1 MTTAKLENDAQRS
14 EDDRHLIA
22 GRYRTLDRIG
32 HGRLG
37 EIFAA
42 TDDSYEEIGVEQR
55 LAIQIIPESV
65 VRDNKLFNKLN
76 LGYSQLRASNHPN
89 IVDFMRFGRDGKFG
103 YLAMELLDGASLRL
117 VLDGAETLPLDE
129 VRPVIRCV
137 GEALRF
143 LHAKDVFH
151 GNLTT
156 RNVFITNELAVRLLD
171 VLPVDPTEALVR
183 GIATSDPFGRCT
195 VEDDVFGL
203 ACLAYEML
211 SGKHPF
217 NYSSPAEARLASL
230 EAERIDSLP
239 DREWEALHLALSF
252 DDEQK
257 MSSVA
262 DFMREFGI
270 QGTETIQPSM
280 EQLATQKSVAYPAME
295 EASPIRQPA
304 APGQTN
310 LTAAPV
316 AVVDPVSVIE
326 DRLSNARRVHKG
338 NHALRAV
345 FLGML
350 LAGLSAWSYFGQPE
364 EHIVNLISYLDE
376 RMDVGLV
383 EPSDGLIEILET
395 EPDRITV
402 TDRVVPV
409 DQPAG
414 AAPEAIVQATQQ
426 IPEVQSV
433 ERESAEMIEESVSA
447 LDQPTNQSTPAAAT
461 EGDYTTDP
469 GDEGTISA
477 AGELTADTDANQMST
492 EPEVVVAEFV
502 VSVSEGDGA
511 ARITPPRTEKSDT
524 PLIWWTSEHTAT
536 ADKDYI
542 SIAQKT
548 MADASFDESSALY
561 IPLVD
566 DSLFEP
572 RESFFVNIGRLNTQ
586 QGQIDRIATIRVDII
601 DDDLP

>member
-1 MTTAKLENDAQRS
+1 MENDAQRS

-22 GRYRTLDRIG
+22 GRYRMLDRLG

-42 TDDSYEEIGVEQR
+42 TDDSYEEMGVERR
-55 LAIQIIPESV
+55 LAIQIIPEGV

-89 IVDFMRFGRDGKFG
+89 IVDFMHFGRDGKFG

-117 VLDGAETLPLDE
+117 VLDDAETLPLDE

-156 RNVFITNELAVRLLD
+156 RNVFITNKLAVRLLD
-171 VLPVDPTEALVR
+171 VLPVGPAEALVR
-183 GIATSDPFGRCT
+183 GITTSDPFGRCT

-239 DREWEALHLALSF
+239 DRAWKALHLALSF
-252 DDEQK
+252 DDKQK

-262 DFMREFGI
+262 DFMHEFGI
-270 QGTETIQPSM
+270 QGTETLQPSM
-280 EQLATQKSVAYPAME
+280 EQLAME

-304 APGQTN
+304 ASGQTN

-316 AVVDPVSVIE
+316 AVVDSVSVIE
-326 DRLSNARRVHKG
+326 DRRSNARRVHKG
-338 NHALRAV
+338 NHALRTV

-364 EHIVNLISYLDE
+364 ERIVSLISYLDE
-376 RMDVGLV
+376 KMDVGLV

-414 AAPEAIVQATQQ
+414 AAPE
-426 IPEVQSV
+426 
-433 ERESAEMIEESVSA
+433 ESVSA

-461 EGDYTTDP
+461 E
-469 GDEGTISA
+469 
-477 AGELTADTDANQMST
+477 
-492 EPEVVVAEFV
+492 PEVVVAEFV
-502 VSVSEGDGA
+502 VSVSEGNGA
-511 ARITPPRTEKSDT
+511 ARIAPPRAEKSDT

-548 MADASFDESSALY
+548 MVDASFDESSALY

-572 RESFFVNIGRLNTQ
+572 RESFFVNIGRLKTQ
-586 QGQIDRIATIRVDII
+586 QGPIDRIATIRVDII

>member
-1 MTTAKLENDAQRS
+1 MTTAKLEDDAQRS

-55 LAIQIIPESV
+55 IAIQIIPESV

-103 YLAMELLDGASLRL
+103 YLAMELLDGISLRL
-117 VLDGAETLPLDE
+117 ALDDAETLPLDE

-143 LHAKDVFH
+143 LHAKDIFH

-156 RNVFITNELAVRLLD
+156 RNVFITNKLAVRLLD
-171 VLPVDPTEALVR
+171 VLPVDPAEALVR

-257 MSSVA
+257 TSSVT

-270 QGTETIQPSM
+270 QGTETIQP
-280 EQLATQKSVAYPAME
+280 AME

-304 APGQTN
+304 TPGQTN

-316 AVVDPVSVIE
+316 AVVDSVSVIE

-350 LAGLSAWSYFGQPE
+350 LAGLSAWSYFGEPE

-383 EPSDGLIEILET
+383 EPSDGLIEILKT

-426 IPEVQSV
+426 IPEVQSA
-433 ERESAEMIEESVSA
+433 EQESAEMIEE
-447 LDQPTNQSTPAAAT
+447 
-461 EGDYTTDP
+461 
-469 GDEGTISA
+469 SA

-492 EPEVVVAEFV
+492 EPEVVAAELV

-524 PLIWWTSEHTAT
+524 ANIRPLPTRT
-536 ADKDYI
+536 I
-542 SIAQKT
+542 SPSRKRPWPMHRSMKVVRCI
-548 MADASFDESSALY
+548 FHW
-561 IPLVD
+561 
-566 DSLFEP
+566 
-572 RESFFVNIGRLNTQ
+572 
-586 QGQIDRIATIRVDII
+586 
-601 DDDLP
+601 

>member
-1 MTTAKLENDAQRS
+1 MTTARLENDAQRS

-65 VRDNKLFNKLN
+65 VRNNKLFNKLN
-76 LGYSQLRASNHPN
+76 LGYSELRAGNHPN

-103 YLAMELLDGASLRL
+103 YLAMELLEGASLRR
-117 VLDGAETLPLDE
+117 VLDGAETLLLDE
-129 VRPVIRCV
+129 VRPVIRGV

-156 RNVFITNELAVRLLD
+156 QNVFITIEFEVRLLD
-171 VLPVDPTEALVR
+171 VLPVDPAEALVR
-183 GIATSDPFGRCT
+183 GIATRDPFGRCT

-217 NYSSPAEARLASL
+217 NYNSPAEARLAGL

-257 MSSVA
+257 MPSVA

-270 QGTETIQPSM
+270 RGTETLQPPT
-280 EQLATQKSVAYPAME
+280 EQLATQESITYRAME

-304 APGQTN
+304 ALRQTN

-316 AVVDPVSVIE
+316 AVVDSVSVIE
-326 DRLSNARRVHKG
+326 DRPSYARRVHKR
-338 NHALRAV
+338 NHPLRTV

-350 LAGLSAWSYFGQPE
+350 LAGLGAWSYFGQPE
-364 EHIVNLISYLDE
+364 EHVVNLLSFLDA
-376 RMDVGLV
+376 RMGVGLG
-383 EPSDGLIEILET
+383 EPGDGSIEISET

-409 DQPAG
+409 GQPAG

-426 IPEVQSV
+426 IEEVQP
-433 ERESAEMIEESVSA
+433 AEPEPAAMIEESVSA
-447 LDQPTNQSTPAAAT
+447 LEQPTNQSTPAAAT
-461 EGDYTTDP
+461 E
-469 GDEGTISA
+469 
-477 AGELTADTDANQMST
+477 
-492 EPEVVVAEFV
+492 PEMVVAEFV
-502 VSVSEGDGA
+502 VSVSEGNGA

-548 MADASFDESSALY
+548 MADASFDESSTLY

-566 DSLFEP
+566 DSLVEP
-572 RESFFVNIGRLNTQ
+572 RESFFVSIGRLNTQ

>member
-42 TDDSYEEIGVEQR
+42 TDDSYKEIGVEQR

-65 VRDNKLFNKLN
+65 VRNNKLFNKLN

-89 IVDFMRFGRDGKFG
+89 IVDFMHFGRDGKFG

-117 VLDGAETLPLDE
+117 VLDGGETLPLDE
-129 VRPVIRCV
+129 VRPVIRGV

-143 LHAKDVFH
+143 LHVKDVFH

-156 RNVFITNELAVRLLD
+156 RNVFITNEFEVRLLD

-183 GIATSDPFGRCT
+183 GIATSDPFSRCT

-217 NYSSPAEARLASL
+217 NYCSPAEARLASL

-239 DREWEALHLALSF
+239 DREWEALNLALSF
-252 DDEQK
+252 DDEQN

-270 QGTETIQPSM
+270 QGTETIQP
-280 EQLATQKSVAYPAME
+280 PME

-316 AVVDPVSVIE
+316 AVVDSVSVIA
-326 DRLSNARRVHKG
+326 DRPSNARRVHKG

-345 FLGML
+345 FLGLL

-376 RMDVGLV
+376 RMDFGLV

-414 AAPEAIVQATQQ
+414 AAPEAIVQAT
-426 IPEVQSV
+426 
-433 ERESAEMIEESVSA
+433 
-447 LDQPTNQSTPAAAT
+447 PAAVT

-469 GDEGTISA
+469 GDEETISA

-492 EPEVVVAEFV
+492 EPEVVV
-502 VSVSEGDGA
+502 SVSEGDGA
-511 ARITPPRTEKSDT
+511 ARITPPRTEKSDI

>member
-1 MTTAKLENDAQRS
+1 MTTAKLEDDAQRS

-55 LAIQIIPESV
+55 IAIQIIPESV

-103 YLAMELLDGASLRL
+103 YLAMELLDGISLRL
-117 VLDGAETLPLDE
+117 ALDDAETLPLDE

-143 LHAKDVFH
+143 LHAKDIFH

-156 RNVFITNELAVRLLD
+156 RNVFITNKLAVRLLD
-171 VLPVDPTEALVR
+171 VLPVDPAEALVR

-257 MSSVA
+257 TSSVT
-262 DFMREFGI
+262 DFMCEFGI
-270 QGTETIQPSM
+270 QGTETIQ
-280 EQLATQKSVAYPAME
+280 PAME

-304 APGQTN
+304 TPGQTN

-316 AVVDPVSVIE
+316 AVVDSVSVIE

-350 LAGLSAWSYFGQPE
+350 LAGLSAWSYFGEPE

-383 EPSDGLIEILET
+383 EPSDGLIEILKT

-426 IPEVQSV
+426 IPEVQSA
-433 ERESAEMIEESVSA
+433 EQESAEMIEE
-447 LDQPTNQSTPAAAT
+447 
-461 EGDYTTDP
+461 
-469 GDEGTISA
+469 SA

-492 EPEVVVAEFV
+492 EPEVVAAELV

-548 MADASFDESSALY
+548 MADASFNESSALY

-572 RESFFVNIGRLNTQ
+572 RESFFVIIGRLNTQ

>member
-1 MTTAKLENDAQRS
+1 MTTAKLENNAHRS
-14 EDDRHLIA
+14 EENRHLIA

-42 TDDSYEEIGVEQR
+42 TDDCYEEIGVEQH

-65 VRDNKLFNKLN
+65 VRNNKLFNKLN
-76 LGYSQLRASNHPN
+76 LGYSKLRASTHPN
-89 IVDFMRFGRDGKFG
+89 IVDFMHFGRDGKFG
-103 YLAMELLDGASLRL
+103 YLTMELLDGASLRL
-117 VLDGAETLPLDE
+117 VLDGGETLPLDE
-129 VRPVIRCV
+129 VRPVIRGV
-137 GEALRF
+137 GDALRF

-156 RNVFITNELAVRLLD
+156 RNVFITDEFEVRLLD
-171 VLPVDPTEALVR
+171 VLPVDPAEALVR
-183 GIATSDPFGRCT
+183 GIATSDSFGRCT

-217 NYSSPAEARLASL
+217 NYSSPAEARLAGF
-230 EAERIDSLP
+230 EAKRIDSLP
-239 DREWEALHLALSF
+239 DREWEALRLALSF
-252 DDEQK
+252 DDQQK

-270 QGTETIQPSM
+270 QGTERIRPSVEQP
-280 EQLATQKSVAYPAME
+280 ATQEPVAYSAME
-295 EASPIRQPA
+295 EASPINQPA

-310 LTAAPV
+310 ATAVRV
-316 AVVDPVSVIE
+316 AAVDSVSVIQN
-326 DRLSNARRVHKG
+326 RPSNARRVHKG
-338 NHALRAV
+338 NHPLRAV

-383 EPSDGLIEILET
+383 EQSDGLIEISET
-395 EPDRITV
+395 EPDRIAL
-402 TDRVVPV
+402 TDRVVPD
-409 DQPAG
+409 DQPAD
-414 AAPEAIVQATQQ
+414 AAPEAIAEAAQQ
-426 IPEVQSV
+426 NPEVQSA
-433 ERESAEMIEESVSA
+433 EPESAAMIEESVSA
-447 LDQPTNQSTPAAAT
+447 LEQPTNQSAPAAAT
-461 EGDYTTDP
+461 EGDYTSDP
-469 GDEGTISA
+469 GDEETISA
-477 AGELTADTDANQMST
+477 ADELTADTDADQMPT
-492 EPEVVVAEFV
+492 EPELVVVEFV

-511 ARITPPRTEKSDT
+511 ARITTLRTEMFDT
-524 PLIWWTSEHTAT
+524 PLIWWTSEHTAN

-542 SIAQKT
+542 SINQKT
-548 MADASFDESSALY
+548 MAGASFDESSTLH

-566 DSLFEP
+566 DSLSEP
-572 RESFFVNIGRLNTQ
+572 RESFFVNIGLLVTQ
-586 QGQIDRIATIRVDII
+586 QGQIERIAVVRVDII

>member
-1 MTTAKLENDAQRS
+1 MTTANLENNAHRS
-14 EDDRHLIA
+14 EEDRHLIA
-22 GRYRTLDRIG
+22 GRYRTLDRTG

-42 TDDSYEEIGVEQR
+42 TDACYEEIGVEQH

-65 VRDNKLFNKLN
+65 VRNNKLFNKLN
-76 LGYSQLRASNHPN
+76 LGYSKLRASTHPN
-89 IVDFMRFGRDGKFG
+89 IIDFMHFGRDGKFG
-103 YLAMELLDGASLRL
+103 YLTMELLDGASLRL
-117 VLDGAETLPLDE
+117 VLDGGETLPLDE
-129 VRPVIRCV
+129 VRPVIRGV

-156 RNVFITNELAVRLLD
+156 RNVFITDEFEVRLLD
-171 VLPVDPTEALVR
+171 VLPVDPAEALVR
-183 GIATSDPFGRCT
+183 SIATSDSFGRCT

-217 NYSSPAEARLASL
+217 NYSSPAEARLAGL
-230 EAERIDSLP
+230 EAKRIDSLP
-239 DREWEALHLALSF
+239 DREWGALRLALSF
-252 DDEQK
+252 DDQQK

-270 QGTETIQPSM
+270 QGTERIRPSVEQP
-280 EQLATQKSVAYPAME
+280 ATQESVAYSAME
-295 EASPIRQPA
+295 EASPINQPA

-310 LTAAPV
+310 ATAVRV
-316 AVVDPVSVIE
+316 AAVDSVSVIQNGP
-326 DRLSNARRVHKG
+326 SNARRVHKG
-338 NHALRAV
+338 NHPLRAV

-364 EHIVNLISYLDE
+364 EHIINLISYLDE
-376 RMDVGLV
+376 RMDVGLA
-383 EPSDGLIEILET
+383 EQSDGLIEISET
-395 EPDRITV
+395 EPDRTAL

-409 DQPAG
+409 DQPAD
-414 AAPEAIVQATQQ
+414 AAPEAVVEAAQQ
-426 IPEVQSV
+426 NPEVQSA
-433 ERESAEMIEESVSA
+433 EPESAAMIEESVWA
-447 LDQPTNQSTPAAAT
+447 LEQPTNQSAPAGAM

-469 GDEGTISA
+469 GNEETISA
-477 AGELTADTDANQMST
+477 ADELTADTDTDQTPT
-492 EPEVVVAEFV
+492 EPELVVAEFV

-511 ARITPPRTEKSDT
+511 ARITTLRTEMFDT
-524 PLIWWTSEHTAT
+524 PLIWWTSEHTAN
-536 ADKDYI
+536 ADEDYI
-542 SIAQKT
+542 SINQKT
-548 MADASFDESSALY
+548 MAGASFDESSMLH

-566 DSLFEP
+566 DSLSEP
-572 RESFFVNIGRLNTQ
+572 RESFFVNIGLLRTQ
-586 QGQIDRIATIRVDII
+586 QGQIERIAVVRVDII

>member
-1 MTTAKLENDAQRS
+1 MTTARLENDAHRP
-14 EDDRHLIA
+14 EEDRHRIA

-65 VRDNKLFNKLN
+65 VRNNKLFNKLN
-76 LGYSQLRASNHPN
+76 LGYSELRASNHPN

-103 YLAMELLDGASLRL
+103 YLVMELLEGASLRR
-117 VLDGAETLPLDE
+117 VLDGAETLLLDE
-129 VRPVIRCV
+129 VRPVVRGV

-143 LHAKDVFH
+143 LHAKNVFH

-156 RNVFITNELAVRLLD
+156 QNVFITIEFEVRLLD
-171 VLPVDPTEALVR
+171 VLPVDPAEALVR
-183 GIATSDPFGRCT
+183 GIATCDPFGRCT

-217 NYSSPAEARLASL
+217 NHNSPAEARLAGL

-257 MSSVA
+257 MWSVA

-270 QGTETIQPSM
+270 RGTETLQPPT
-280 EQLATQKSVAYPAME
+280 EQLATQESVTYPAME

-304 APGQTN
+304 ALRQTN

-316 AVVDPVSVIE
+316 AVVDSVSVIE
-326 DRLSNARRVHKG
+326 DRPSYARRVHKRS
-338 NHALRAV
+338 HPLRTV

-364 EHIVNLISYLDE
+364 EHVVNLISYLNE
-376 RMDVGLV
+376 RMDVGLA
-383 EPSDGLIEILET
+383 EPSDGSIEISET
-395 EPDRITV
+395 EPDRIAL

-426 IPEVQSV
+426 TPEVQPAKP
-433 ERESAEMIEESVSA
+433 EPAALIEESVSA
-447 LDQPTNQSTPAAAT
+447 LEQPTNQSTPAAAT
-461 EGDYTTDP
+461 E
-469 GDEGTISA
+469 
-477 AGELTADTDANQMST
+477 
-492 EPEVVVAEFV
+492 PEMVVAEFV
-502 VSVSEGDGA
+502 VSVSEGNGA

-542 SIAQKT
+542 SISQET
-548 MADASFDESSALY
+548 MADASFYESSTLY

-566 DSLFEP
+566 DNLFEP
-572 RESFFVNIGRLNTQ
+572 RESFFVSIGRLNTQ

>member
-1 MTTAKLENDAQRS
+1 MNTKLENNTQRS

-22 GRYRTLDRIG
+22 GRYRALERIG

-42 TDDSYEEIGVEQR
+42 TDDRYEETGAEQR
-55 LAIQIIPESV
+55 LAIQIVPENV
-65 VRDNKLFNKLN
+65 VRNNRLFNRLN
-76 LGYSQLRASNHPN
+76 LGYSQLRANSHPN

-117 VLDGAETLPLDE
+117 VLDGGETLPLDE
-129 VRPVIRCV
+129 VRPVIRGV
-137 GEALRF
+137 GAALRF
-143 LHAKDVFH
+143 LHAKDMFH

-156 RNVFITNELAVRLLD
+156 QNVFITNEFEVRLLD
-171 VLPVDPTEALVR
+171 VLPVDPAEALVR
-183 GIATSDPFGRCT
+183 GLVTSDPFGRCT

-217 NYSSPAEARLASL
+217 NHSSPAEARLAGL

-239 DREWEALHLALSF
+239 DREWEALHLALAF
-252 DDEQK
+252 DNEQQ

-262 DFMREFGI
+262 DFMSELGI
-270 QGTETIQPSM
+270 QGTETIQPPV
-280 EQLATQKSVAYPAME
+280 EQLATQKSVTYPATE

-304 APGQTN
+304 APGQAN
-310 LTAAPV
+310 LTSAPV
-316 AVVDPVSVIE
+316 TVVDSVSVIE
-326 DRLSNARRVHKG
+326 DQPSNAGRVHKG
-338 NHALRAV
+338 NHALRPV

-364 EHIVNLISYLDE
+364 ERVVNLLSFLE
-376 RMDVGLV
+376 QRMDVGLG
-383 EPSDGLIEILET
+383 EPSDGSIEILET
-395 EPDRITV
+395 ETDRVTV

-414 AAPEAIVQATQQ
+414 AAPEAIIQATK
-426 IPEVQSV
+426 
-433 ERESAEMIEESVSA
+433 
-447 LDQPTNQSTPAAAT
+447 
-461 EGDYTTDP
+461 GDDTTDP
-469 GDEGTISA
+469 GDEETISA
-477 AGELTADTDANQMST
+477 AGELRADAAANQMST
-492 EPEVVVAEFV
+492 EPKVVVDGFI

-511 ARITPPRTEKSDT
+511 ARITPPRTEESDT

-536 ADKDYI
+536 ADMDYI
-542 SIAQKT
+542 SIAQQT
-548 MADASFDESSALY
+548 MADASFDESSTLY

-566 DSLFEP
+566 DSLIEP
-572 RESFFVNIGRLNTQ
+572 PESFFVSFGRLNSQQGQTQ
-586 QGQIDRIATIRVDII
+586 QGQIDRLATIRVDII

>member
-1 MTTAKLENDAQRS
+1 MTISAHRSSARLEEKSGDSEMTTAKLENDAQRS

-55 LAIQIIPESV
+55 LAIQIIPENV
-65 VRDNKLFNKLN
+65 VRNNKLFNKLS

-89 IVDFMRFGRDGKFG
+89 IVDFMHFGRDGKFG

-117 VLDGAETLPLDE
+117 VLDGAVTLPLDE
-129 VRPVIRCV
+129 VRPVIRGV
-137 GEALRF
+137 GEALCF

-156 RNVFITNELAVRLLD
+156 RNVFITNEFEVRLLD
-171 VLPVDPTEALVR
+171 VLPVDPADALVR

-195 VEDDVFGL
+195 VEEDAFGL

-239 DREWEALHLALSF
+239 DREWGALHLALSF

-270 QGTETIQPSM
+270 QGTETIQPPM

-316 AVVDPVSVIE
+316 AVVDSVSVIE
-326 DRLSNARRVHKG
+326 DRPSNARRVHKG
-338 NHALRAV
+338 NHALRTV

-376 RMDVGLV
+376 RMDVGLA

-414 AAPEAIVQATQQ
+414 AAPEAIVQAT
-426 IPEVQSV
+426 
-433 ERESAEMIEESVSA
+433 
-447 LDQPTNQSTPAAAT
+447 PAAAT

-469 GDEGTISA
+469 GDEETISA
-477 AGELTADTDANQMST
+477 AGELTADTEANQMST
-492 EPEVVVAEFV
+492 EPEVVVA
-502 VSVSEGDGA
+502 VSEGNGA
-511 ARITPPRTEKSDT
+511 ARITPPRTETSDT

-548 MADASFDESSALY
+548 MADASFDESSTLY
-561 IPLVD
+561 IPLVN

-586 QGQIDRIATIRVDII
+586 QGQIDLIATIRVDII

>member
-1 MTTAKLENDAQRS
+1 MTTAKLENNAHRS
-14 EDDRHLIA
+14 EEDRHLIA

-42 TDDSYEEIGVEQR
+42 TDGCYEEIGVEQH

-65 VRDNKLFNKLN
+65 VRNNKLFNKLN
-76 LGYSQLRASNHPN
+76 LGYSKLRASTHPN
-89 IVDFMRFGRDGKFG
+89 IVDFMHFGRDGKFG
-103 YLAMELLDGASLRL
+103 YLTMELLDGASLRL
-117 VLDGAETLPLDE
+117 VLDGGETLPLDE
-129 VRPVIRCV
+129 VRPVIRGV

-156 RNVFITNELAVRLLD
+156 RNVFITDEFEVRLLD
-171 VLPVDPTEALVR
+171 VLPVDPAEALVR
-183 GIATSDPFGRCT
+183 SIATSDSFGRCT

-217 NYSSPAEARLASL
+217 NYSSPAEARLAGL
-230 EAERIDSLP
+230 EAKRIDSLP
-239 DREWEALHLALSF
+239 DREWEALRLALSF
-252 DDEQK
+252 DDQQK

-270 QGTETIQPSM
+270 QGTERIRPSVEQP
-280 EQLATQKSVAYPAME
+280 ATQEPVAYSAME
-295 EASPIRQPA
+295 EASPINQPA

-310 LTAAPV
+310 ATAVRV
-316 AVVDPVSVIE
+316 AAVDSVSVIQN
-326 DRLSNARRVHKG
+326 RPSNARRVHKG
-338 NHALRAV
+338 NHPLRAV

-376 RMDVGLV
+376 RMDVGLA
-383 EPSDGLIEILET
+383 EQSDGLIEISET
-395 EPDRITV
+395 EPDRTV
-402 TDRVVPV
+402 LTDRVVPV
-409 DQPAG
+409 DQPAD
-414 AAPEAIVQATQQ
+414 AAQQ
-426 IPEVQSV
+426 NPEVQSA
-433 ERESAEMIEESVSA
+433 EPESAAMIEESVSA
-447 LDQPTNQSTPAAAT
+447 LEQPTNQSAPAAAT
-461 EGDYTTDP
+461 EP
-469 GDEGTISA
+469 
-477 AGELTADTDANQMST
+477 EL
-492 EPEVVVAEFV
+492 VVAEFV

-511 ARITPPRTEKSDT
+511 ARITTLRTEMFDT
-524 PLIWWTSEHTAT
+524 PLIWWTSEHTAN
-536 ADKDYI
+536 ADEDYI
-542 SIAQKT
+542 SINQKT
-548 MADASFDESSALY
+548 MAGASFDESSMLH

-566 DSLFEP
+566 DSLSEP
-572 RESFFVNIGRLNTQ
+572 RESFFVNIGRLVTQ
-586 QGQIDRIATIRVDII
+586 QGQIERIAVVRVDII

>member
-1 MTTAKLENDAQRS
+1 LTISAHRSSARLGEILGGSEMTTAKMENDAQRS

-22 GRYRTLDRIG
+22 GRYRMLGRLG

-55 LAIQIIPESV
+55 LAIQIIPEGV

-76 LGYSQLRASNHPN
+76 QGYSQLRTNNHPN

-117 VLDGAETLPLDE
+117 VLDDAETLHLDE
-129 VRPVIRCV
+129 VRPVIRYV

-156 RNVFITNELAVRLLD
+156 RNVFITNKLAVRLLD
-171 VLPVDPTEALVR
+171 VLPVDPAEALVR

-262 DFMREFGI
+262 DFMHEFGI
-270 QGTETIQPSM
+270 QGTETLQPSM
-280 EQLATQKSVAYPAME
+280 EQLAME

-304 APGQTN
+304 ASGQTN

-316 AVVDPVSVIE
+316 AVVDSVSVIE
-326 DRLSNARRVHKG
+326 DRRSNARRVHKG
-338 NHALRAV
+338 NHALRTV

-414 AAPEAIVQATQQ
+414 AAPEAIVQAT
-426 IPEVQSV
+426 
-433 ERESAEMIEESVSA
+433 
-447 LDQPTNQSTPAAAT
+447 

-477 AGELTADTDANQMST
+477 AGEFTADTDTNQMST

-502 VSVSEGDGA
+502 VSVSEGNGA
-511 ARITPPRTEKSDT
+511 ARIAPPRVEKSDT

-542 SIAQKT
+542 SIAHKT
-548 MADASFDESSALY
+548 MVDASFDESSALY

-586 QGQIDRIATIRVDII
+586 QGPIDRIATIRVDII